1 MSVINAGS
9 NEQIILSSYE
19 LLTIDSFV
27 ITVASIV
34 SFDYY

>member
-1 MSVINAGS
+1 MGF
-9 NEQIILSSYE
+9 
-19 LLTIDSFV
+19 LLITIDSFV